1 MKNTVLE
8 YQRNKSIERVMV
20 DYPEVS
26 AGKPEILTAI
36 ETFAGNDIRIGEILS
51 DLAKPRSVIFRP
63 KHDQLR
69 KLRVAVT
76 RMAGMG
82 IILATSQQD
91 EPKAAMYKA
100 YKLSAWSGTAWALNQ
115 QAIQIGNELEKE
127 LEVIATV
134 GLTPEQ
140 LTAFK
145 SLTVEL
151 ANTLEI
157 TDALTKKIKSERL
170 ELKLLMKTN
179 SGILRLQLDPFA
191 NFVQET
197 NAGFYRDYK
206 IARRSPLPRKSVD
219 KTTEVLAEVSGTVSD
234 NATGDPVA
242 NATVHISELGLV
254 ANTDSDGYF
263 LFDEVPAGTFTLS
276 CHATDYKLPATIT
289 VTITDTMPQ
298 DVNFGLEPEAGTQA
312 A

>member
-8 YQRNKSIERVMV
+8 YQRNRAIERVM
-20 DYPEVS
+20 DENPEVS
-26 AGKPEILTAI
+26 VGKPEILTAI
-36 ETFAGNDIRIGEILS
+36 ETFAANDIRIGEILS

-127 LEVIATV
+127 LEVIVTV
-134 GLTPEQ
+134 GLTPVQ

-145 SLTVEL
+145 AMTVEL

-191 NFVQET
+191 NFIQET

-206 IARRSPLPRKSVD
+206 IARRSPLPRKPVD

-234 NATGDPVA
+234 NVTGDPVA
-242 NATVHISELGLV
+242 NATVLITELGLV
-254 ANTDSDGYF
+254 ANTDADGYF
-263 LFDEVPAGTFTLS
+263 LYDEVPAGIFTLS
-276 CHATDYKLPATIT
+276 CHAPDYKLPANIT

>member
-8 YQRNKSIERVMV
+8 YQRNKSIERIMV
-20 DYPEVS
+20 NYPEVS

-298 DVNFGLEPEAGTQA
+298 DVNFGLEPEVGTQA

>member
-8 YQRNKSIERVMV
+8 YQRNRAIERVMG
-20 DYPEVS
+20 DNPEVS
-26 AGKPEILTAI
+26 VGKPEILTAI
-36 ETFAGNDIRIGEILS
+36 ETFAANDIRIGEILS

-91 EPKAAMYKA
+91 EPKVAMYKA

-298 DVNFGLEPEAGTQA
+298 DVNFGLEPEVGTQA